1 MSQPTLHRRKRTRG
15 IAFIITALV
24 ASLSVLVILAN
35 LQEIKAGVLALQNVS
50 LRWLVCSLGFVFLAP
65 ISAAMAYRALYFRP
79 IPTIRILGAQYAGLF
94 INRLLPWGVGNI
106 SLFVYFL
113 HKQKHTLAQASAMV
127 AVNNITGS
135 VGHLSLLVLL
145 YVAVGIKAPPSTSHV
160 STVTIL
166 WIIIL
171 VGVFVLLAVQK
182 DAFKK
187 RASKYFQQMFV
198 DFLAFKKRPQA
209 LFTALCWNIVNSSL
223 QFLVFYFAL
232 LAFGVQLDIR
242 AAILAFTGTI
252 AVMSVTPTPG
262 GIGGTEIGLAAILI
276 SYNLSPEQA
285 ITAALGYRLLSY
297 WAPLVP
303 GAFVAIGMRRRR
315 YL

>member
-1 MSQPTLHRRKRTRG
+1 MSRSTLHRRKRTRG

-50 LRWLVCSLGFVFLAP
+50 LRWLMYSLSFVFLAP
-65 ISAAMAYRALYFRP
+65 VSAAMAYHALCFRP
-79 IPTIRILGAQYAGLF
+79 IPIVRILGVQYAGLF

-113 HKQKHTLAQASAMV
+113 YRQKHTLAQASAIV
-127 AVNNITGS
+127 AVNNITGF
-135 VGHLSLLVLL
+135 VGHLSLLTLL
-145 YVAVGIKAPPSTSHV
+145 YITVGIKVPPSTSHV
-160 STVTIL
+160 SAMAVL
-166 WIIIL
+166 WVIVVICVL
-171 VGVFVLLAVQK
+171 VLLAVQK
-182 DAFKK
+182 DALKK
-187 RASKYFQQMFV
+187 RVSTYFRQLFA
-198 DFLAFKKRPQA
+198 DFLTFKKRPLT
-209 LFTALCWNIVNSSL
+209 LFVALCWNIANSSL

-232 LAFGVQLDIR
+232 LAFGVHLDIR

-276 SYNLSPEQA
+276 SYNLPPEQA